1 MFDNF
6 DNAFILFNK
15 IKNGEIMLKD
25 AKTNQNRFRSDLNE
39 IKKKEILNNIK
50 WAKKCV
56 IQY

>member
-15 IKNGEIMLKD
+15 IKNGEIMLKV

-50 WAKKCV
+50 
-56 IQY
+56 